1 FGQTFRVGDQVMQIR
16 NDYNQPWTRDRGE
29 ELERGK
35 GVFNG
40 ELGVIT
46 SIQLEAEMF
55 TVQFDDDRVSEYD
68 FAQAD
73 EVTLSYAISIHK
85 SQGSEFDRVA
95 IALLGGTPMLYN
107 RNLLYTAV
115 TRAKKHVILI
125 GRKGV
130 IQQMI
135 ANNKTKQR
143 YSGLALMLGQDGT
156 AP

>member
-1 FGQTFRVGDQVMQIR
+1 MVLV
-16 NDYNQPWTRDRGE
+16 
-29 ELERGK
+29 LERAPWQK
-35 GVFNG
+35 DG

>member
-1 FGQTFRVGDQVMQIR
+1 
-16 NDYNQPWTRDRGE
+16 
-29 ELERGK
+29 
-35 GVFNG
+35 
-40 ELGVIT
+40 
-46 SIQLEAEMF
+46 
-55 TVQFDDDRVSEYD
+55 
-68 FAQAD
+68 
-73 EVTLSYAISIHK
+73 
-85 SQGSEFDRVA
+85 
-95 IALLGGTPMLYN
+95 MLYN

-156 AP
+156 AL